1 MIETA
6 SFWPDAAPA
15 GLTPYKWKGALL
27 DMRALALIIILVGA
41 VLVVVTRFRRN
52 TPGAIVAY
60 AVLGVGLILGALS
73 R

>member
-1 MIETA
+1 MR
-6 SFWPDAAPA
+6 FA
-15 GLTPYKWKGALL
+15 GEAGFDPYKWKGALL

-60 AVLGVGLILGALS
+60 AVLGVGLVLGALS

>member
-1 MIETA
+1 
-6 SFWPDAAPA
+6 
-15 GLTPYKWKGALL
+15 
-27 DMRALALIIILVGA
+27 MRAVALIVILVGA

-60 AVLGVGLILGALS
+60 AVLGVGLVLGLLS